1 MTFWTIKKPNFG
13 YYPDPSLIMLSL
25 INQFAQPDML
35 DDHGFW
41 KTSGATGV
49 YVQEIVG
56 RTYGLGYWSWL
67 RVGVRLQ
74 FYGLVQVDTL
84 LHHAADGERRAAGAG
99 NFAPRTGVKKLEGR
113 RRRRMFSG
121 MDKFFLNFTHSW
133 RKKRTKLFKEYII
146 KSTSQEER
154 RRYSYY

>member
-1 MTFWTIKKPNFG
+1 MEGKLHVILYFREECWALGSMPLISLNFPKIVQKLSKNCPKKPNFR
-13 YYPDPSLIMLSL
+13 YYPDPSLIALGL

-56 RTYGLGYWSWL
+56 RTYGLGYRSWL

-113 RRRRMFSG
+113 
-121 MDKFFLNFTHSW
+121 
-133 RKKRTKLFKEYII
+133 
-146 KSTSQEER
+146 
-154 RRYSYY
+154 